1 MEGHHTALLLL
12 LLLNAQFSHGQLQQ
26 INCSLPIG
34 PINDTVEGEAC
45 KHYDTNETQKC
56 HHTSF
61 MDISELTG
69 LADEYLKLTVENPR
83 HILSTNE
90 TVLRVRVWPATKGQE
105 CKTRTLEVT
114 WS

>member
-12 LLLNAQFSHGQLQQ
+12 LLLNAQFSHGQLHQ
-26 INCSLPIG
+26 ISCSLPIG

-45 KHYDTNETQKC
+45 EHYDTDEC

-61 MDISELTG
+61 MDTSELTG
-69 LADEYLKLTVENPR
+69 LVDEYLKLTVTNPR

-90 TVLRVRVWPATKGQE
+90 TVLRVRVWPATKGQQ
-105 CKTRTLEVT
+105 CKTQTVEVT